1 MCILKDSCT
10 PFYMEQLTAES
21 VEQNPPSEAH
31 NLSAGQETTRILWN
45 YKAPYCVKKSPPVLI
60 LS

>member
-1 MCILKDSCT
+1 
-10 PFYMEQLTAES
+10 MEQLTAES